1 MSHVDKKKC
10 RSRGLD
16 EPTRGE
22 FLATLTGPAL
32 AAYKQRYRNFL
43 ALRRRNRQSDSFCG
57 DGVLNGR
64 YFSNHG
70 FVRQK
75 EDVGP
80 MAKIDLKLD
89 NLDAIDAIEQEDI

>member
-1 MSHVDKKKC
+1 MFIKRQKASNADYSDGDDGL
-10 RSRGLD
+10 SRGEL
-16 EPTRGE
+16 
-22 FLATLTGPAL
+22 LATLTGPAL

-80 MAKIDLKLD
+80 IAKIDLK
-89 NLDAIDAIEQEDI
+89 IDKADKLEL